1 MSFWKSFLAVGT
13 GLSCAMGLMHT
24 PFSTSQQTVIPEQP
38 LGCHLILPP
47 ALPVQLITADCAP
60 APQVKNVLSTAPAE
74 SGTIPHHTT
83 SCTVAATTTYPTTFS
98 TPATTQAT
106 CATQADLQIAV
117 SSECS
122 SNVAAESPVEDP
134 IPPTAEATCSAPLLT
149 QQTNPD
155 GFAVLQTMETWF
167 KTYMD
172 YRCITDSAS
181 IQYQLQQ
188 QAWTDEQGLRRIAS
202 DYLVAMGTGWLENGC
217 GERFSVTLDTG
228 TTFTVQVGDVK
239 ADCHT
244 DPPHCYRPCGSGA
257 NVLEFI
263 VDTSALDTAVCN
275 AGTISAYPAFSGN
288 IVALTPLDS
297 E

>member
-24 PFSTSQQTVIPEQP
+24 PFSTAQQTVIPEQP

-60 APQVKNVLSTAPAE
+60 APQAKNALSTAPAE

-98 TPATTQAT
+98 TPATTQTT
-106 CATQADLQIAV
+106 CITQADLQIAA

-122 SNVAAESPVEDP
+122 SNAAAESSVEDP

-167 KTYMD
+167 KTYGLPLHHGF
-172 YRCITDSAS
+172 CLHPISAATASLDGRARLAPHS
-181 IQYQLQQ
+181 IRLFSCHGNWL
-188 QAWTDEQGLRRIAS
+188 AGEWLRRTIFRYIGYWRNLYGTSRRCESRLPHGSNALLPTLRKRCQRFGIHCR
-202 DYLVAMGTGWLENGC
+202 YLCIGYSRMQCWNHLGLSGIFWKHCSADSTGL
-217 GERFSVTLDTG
+217 
-228 TTFTVQVGDVK
+228 
-239 ADCHT
+239 
-244 DPPHCYRPCGSGA
+244 
-257 NVLEFI
+257 
-263 VDTSALDTAVCN
+263 
-275 AGTISAYPAFSGN
+275 
-288 IVALTPLDS
+288 
-297 E
+297 

>member
-60 APQVKNVLSTAPAE
+60 APQAKNVLSTAPAE

-106 CATQADLQIAV
+106 CATQADLQIAA

-122 SNVAAESPVEDP
+122 FNVAAESPVEDP

-228 TTFTVQVGDVK
+228 NLYGTSRRCESRLPHGSNALLPSLRKRCQCFGIHCRHLCIGYSRMQCWNHLGLSGIFWK
-239 ADCHT
+239 HCSADST
-244 DPPHCYRPCGSGA
+244 G
-257 NVLEFI
+257 L
-263 VDTSALDTAVCN
+263 
-275 AGTISAYPAFSGN
+275 
-288 IVALTPLDS
+288 
-297 E
+297 

>member
-1 MSFWKSFLAVGT
+1 MYRISARRT
-13 GLSCAMGLMHT
+13 
-24 PFSTSQQTVIPEQP
+24 E
-38 LGCHLILPP
+38 
-47 ALPVQLITADCAP
+47 
-60 APQVKNVLSTAPAE
+60 NVLSTAPAE

-98 TPATTQAT
+98 TPATTQTT
-106 CATQADLQIAV
+106 CITQADLQMAA

-188 QAWTDEQGLRRIAS
+188 QAWTDEQGLPKG
-202 DYLVAMGTGWLENGC
+202 L
-217 GERFSVTLDTG
+217 
-228 TTFTVQVGDVK
+228 
-239 ADCHT
+239 
-244 DPPHCYRPCGSGA
+244 
-257 NVLEFI
+257 
-263 VDTSALDTAVCN
+263 
-275 AGTISAYPAFSGN
+275 
-288 IVALTPLDS
+288 
-297 E
+297 